1 MGQHDV
7 GKRMD
12 FVGEVRWSERA
23 GRTTRTDAGLVKK
36 SCTHSR
42 LQDNISPG
50 LGVSENQ
57 NVRARM
63 LPSSVD
69 MRRTTSITSAKS
81 GKRYPTEANTT
92 RQAIAHG
99 SQTAQGDCSL
109 VDDDRE
115 DRSRDRRDHPW

>member
-7 GKRMD
+7 VKRMD
-12 FVGEVRWSERA
+12 FMVGVRWSERA
-23 GRTTRTDAGLVKK
+23 GRVQRVRDAGQVKK
-36 SCTHSR
+36 SSCTQSR

-50 LGVSENQ
+50 LGVSGKIKMSE
-57 NVRARM
+57 RECHR
-63 LPSSVD
+63 PSVD
-69 MRRTTSITSAKS
+69 SARTTITSETS
-81 GKRYPTEANTT
+81 IRYRTRT

-109 VDDDRE
+109 VDDDRK